1 MKKEYSIPALTL
13 VLCVIVVLVAAL
25 GLNGFANER
34 AAQTHQK
41 MMETL
46 LPGSTQFTAEP
57 YSGEDSNIVSVHKGE
72 TGYVI
77 ETTTYGYASN
87 LTMLIGVAN
96 DGKVTGLVVADAHET
111 PGLGN
116 NALTD
121 TDFLAQF
128 LNKSGE
134 FSVKTNGADAFS
146 GATGEVSADA
156 MEVDALTGATVTS
169 KAVIRCV
176 NSAIGYVTGADVVS
190 SATSWGG

>member
-1 MKKEYSIPALTL
+1 MKKEYTIPALTL
-13 VLCVIVVLVAAL
+13 VLCVIVVLAAAL

>member
-156 MEVDALTGATVTS
+156 IEVDALTGATVTS